1 MRQLRQAA
9 RLTLR
14 ALAAATGFSPSFIS
28 QLENGLVSP
37 SIDSME
43 KIAAALGVTLGAFFA
58 ALGSADGAPVVRA
71 QARRALHS
79 LWSAAEIEALS
90 ALSGR
95 LEPLLVTLHPGGR
108 SGKHP
113 VVRPTEAFALVLAGH
128 VTLRLGPD
136 EHRLA
141 AGDAVT
147 LIADEPRLWRN
158 DSPSDC
164 RILIVALRAPAW
176 SEATPAGD

>member
-1 MRQLRQAA
+1 VRRLRQAG
-9 RLTLR
+9 RLSLR

-43 KIAAALGVTLGAFFA
+43 KIAAALGVSLGAFFA
-58 ALGSADGAPVVRA
+58 TLGAPDGSTVVRA
-71 QARRALHS
+71 RARRAMHS
-79 LWSAAEIEALS
+79 EWSAAEIEALS
-90 ALSGR
+90 SLAGR

-113 VVRPTEAFALVLAGH
+113 VTRPTEAFALVLEGQVA
-128 VTLRLGPD
+128 LRLGPD
-136 EHRLA
+136 EHQLA

-147 LIADEPRLWRN
+147 LIAGEPRLWRN
-158 DSPSDC
+158 DSAADC
-164 RILIVALRAPAW
+164 RILIVAMRL
-176 SEATPAGD
+176 PAGP